1 MKNTYVLNTYVLVLL
16 IIGTSVGSLV
26 AWNRYEKVQS
36 VANEAEETIKQLEKA
51 NRIIREL
58 SSNKETENKTETKT
72 EVTKPTQPKTYE
84 ELIKLLDNPNKP
96 LAVLFFSAKW
106 CTWCEKMK
114 KETLKNDKVIK
125 ALDRYVFYVV
135 DLDKEGKVGKKYG
148 VGGIPAYCI
157 IDKREKPFRKGAG
170 YKTPSS
176 FVNWLK

>member
-1 MKNTYVLNTYVLVLL
+1 MKNTYVLILL
-16 IIGTSVGSLV
+16 IVTISVGSLIV
-26 AWNRYEKVQS
+26 FNKHKKVQS
-36 VANEAEETIKQLEKA
+36 VENEAAETMKQIEKA
-51 NRIIREL
+51 NRTIREL
-58 SSNKETENKTETKT
+58 SLNKKTETKT
-72 EVTKPTQPKTYE
+72 EATKPTQPKTYE

-114 KETLKNDKVIK
+114 KETLKDDKVIK

-135 DLDKEGKVGKKYG
+135 DLDKEGNVGKKYG

>member
-1 MKNTYVLNTYVLVLL
+1 MKNTYVLILL
-16 IIGTSVGSLV
+16 IITISVGSLIV
-26 AWNRYEKVQS
+26 FNKHKKVQS
-36 VANEAEETIKQLEKA
+36 VENEAAETMKQLEKA

-58 SSNKETENKTETKT
+58 SLNKKTETKT
-72 EVTKPTQPKTYE
+72 EATKPTQPKTYE
-84 ELIKLLDNPNKP
+84 ELIELLDNPNKP

-114 KETLKNDKVIK
+114 KETLKDDKVIK